1 MTAAELTIE
10 HAHAVLRAQ
19 PFSVL
24 LGAEL
29 ERFEPGRA
37 SLTVPLRDDVRQ
49 QHGVAHGGLLS
60 YAADNAITFA
70 AGSVAGA
77 DVLRSAMQIN
87 YLTAAR
93 GTAIEAVAD
102 VVDAGRRIVTVRC
115 DVFDVRND
123 DRQLCAVA
131 QGTVVRKTIRPPPT
145 TSRA

>member
-1 MTAAELTIE
+1 MTTAELTID
-10 HAHAVLRAQ
+10 HARAALRAQ

-29 ERFEPGRA
+29 ERFEPGHA
-37 SLTVPLRDDVRQ
+37 SISVPLGDDVRQ

-77 DVLRSAMQIN
+77 DVLTSALLIN

-93 GTAIEAVAD
+93 GTAVEAVAD
-102 VVDAGRRIVTVRC
+102 VVDTGRRIVTVRC
-115 DVFDVRND
+115 DIFDLRD
-123 DRQLCAVA
+123 GDRQLCAVA
-131 QGTVVRKTIRPPPT
+131 QGTVVRN
-145 TSRA
+145 SRSER